1 MTMTKTMGDPVSATT
16 VDGATRQTPPLPTG
30 WPLAMAAAFAAASV
44 GIAFLAGSSVAAL
57 IGETIRLPGAMLAA
71 LGIALVLAV
80 PIRRA
85 LAARSRS
92 REAWTAGDPV
102 AARVAAA
109 HSRHHAFTAMGV
121 GGFLLPVLAVATF
134 LTINDAVVYKTFLR
148 GDVILA
154 SLIDVTRAFGANLS
168 IAIAAQILSMLLG
181 LLLAVGRS
189 LQGSSFVLVR
199 GVCIFYVDIFRSLP
213 AIVIIYLV
221 CFGVPLM
228 GIPVLSDGDPMLY
241 AIVALSLTYAAY
253 NGEQFRAGLKGIHHS
268 QISAAQSLGIPPGA
282 VLRLIVLPQAM
293 RRIAGPMLGNFIA
306 LQKDTALVNIVGIV
320 DAFTQAKI
328 YSANYYNLSSVTVV
342 CILFI
347 AVTIPQTRLVDYLVA
362 RAETKEGR

>member
-1 MTMTKTMGDPVSATT
+1 MTTAKILDAPALPGTEE
-16 VDGATRQTPPLPTG
+16 GARQTPPLPMG
-30 WPLAMAAAFAAASV
+30 LPLAFAAALAAASV
-44 GIAFLAGSSVAAL
+44 GIALLAGGSVATLA
-57 IGETIRLPGAMLAA
+57 GEGMWPVGAALAA
-71 LGIALVLAV
+71 LAVALALAV
-80 PIRRA
+80 PMSRA
-85 LAARSRS
+85 LRSRRLS
-92 REAWTAGDPV
+92 AEAWRDGVPV
-102 AARVAAA
+102 TARVQAA
-109 HSRHHAFTAMGV
+109 HARHHAFTTMGL
-121 GGFLLPVLAVATF
+121 GLFLLPVLAIATF

-154 SLIDVTRAFGANLS
+154 SLIDVTKAFGANLS
-168 IAIAAQILSMLLG
+168 IAVAAQVLSMLLG

-189 LQGSSFVLVR
+189 LQGSSFALVR
-199 GVCIFYVDIFRSLP
+199 GVCILYVDIFRSLP

-228 GIPVLSDGDPMLY
+228 GIPFLSDGDPMLY

-347 AVTIPQTRLVDYLVA
+347 AITIPQTRLVDYLVS
-362 RAETKEGR
+362 RADTKEGR

>member
-1 MTMTKTMGDPVSATT
+1 MTSTKIIDATISS
-16 VDGATRQTPPLPTG
+16 GLGERARQTPPLPMG
-30 WPLAMAAAFAAASV
+30 WPLALAVALAAGSV
-44 GIAFLAGSSVAAL
+44 GIGFLAGGSTGGLAGDGMRLIGAVAA
-57 IGETIRLPGAMLAA
+57 ALAVAFA
-71 LGIALVLAV
+71 LGIPVG
-80 PIRRA
+80 RA
-85 LAARSRS
+85 LRSRRLS
-92 REAWTAGDPV
+92 LEAWRDGVPV

-109 HSRHHAFTAMGV
+109 HARHYAFTAMGLAL
-121 GGFLLPVLAVATF
+121 FLLPVLTVATF

-154 SLIDVTRAFGANLS
+154 SLVDVTKAFGANLS
-168 IAIAAQILSMLLG
+168 IAIAAQVLSMLLG
-181 LLLAVGRS
+181 LLIAIGRS
-189 LQGSSFVLVR
+189 LQGSSFALVR
-199 GVCIFYVDIFRSLP
+199 GVCILYVDVFRSLP

-347 AVTIPQTRLVDYLVA
+347 AITIPQTRLVDYLVN
-362 RAETKEGR
+362 RADTKEGR

>member
-1 MTMTKTMGDPVSATT
+1 MTVTKSIDAPALSGTRE
-16 VDGATRQTPPLPTG
+16 GAHQTPPLPMG
-30 WPLAMAAAFAAASV
+30 WPLAFAAALATASI
-44 GIAFLAGSSVAAL
+44 GIAFLAGGSVATLAGESMRLAGAL
-57 IGETIRLPGAMLAA
+57 AAALVVAFA
-71 LGIALVLAV
+71 LGI
-80 PIRRA
+80 PMSRA
-85 LAARSRS
+85 LRARRLSA
-92 REAWTAGDPV
+92 EAWRGGVPV
-102 AARVAAA
+102 AARVEAA
-109 HSRHHAFTAMGV
+109 HARHHAFTAMGL
-121 GGFLLPVLAVATF
+121 GLFLLPVLAVATF

-154 SLIDVTRAFGANLS
+154 SLVDVTKAFGANLT
-168 IAIAAQILSMLLG
+168 IAVAAQVLSMLLG
-181 LLLAVGRS
+181 LLLAIGRS
-189 LQGSSFVLVR
+189 LQGSSFALVR

-347 AVTIPQTRLVDYLVA
+347 AITIPQTRLVDYLVA
-362 RAETKEGR
+362 RADTKEGR

>member
-1 MTMTKTMGDPVSATT
+1 MTMAKTMDDPVPAGAAG
-16 VDGATRQTPPLPTG
+16 GATRQTPPLPTG
-30 WPLAMAAAFAAASV
+30 WPVATAAALAAVAV
-44 GIAFLAGSSVAAL
+44 GIAMLAGGNVAAL
-57 IGETIRLPGAMLAA
+57 AGVEFRSLGAGVAA
-71 LGIALVLAV
+71 LCIALVLSV
-80 PIRRA
+80 PIGRA
-85 LAARSRS
+85 LRSRARSA
-92 REAWTAGDPV
+92 EAWGGGDYV
-102 AARVAAA
+102 AAREQAA
-109 HSRHHAFTAMGV
+109 HARHHAFTAMGIS
-121 GGFLLPVLAVATF
+121 GFLLPVLAIATF

-154 SLIDVTRAFGANLS
+154 SLVDVTKAFGANLS
-168 IAIAAQILSMLLG
+168 IAIAAQLLSMVFG
-181 LLLAVGRS
+181 LMLAIGRS
-189 LQGSSFVLVR
+189 LQGSSFALVR

-228 GIPVLSDGDPMLY
+228 GIPVISDGQPMLY

-253 NGEQFRAGLKGIHHS
+253 NGEQFRAGLQGIHRS

-347 AVTIPQTRLVDYLVA
+347 AVTIPQTRLVDYLVS
-362 RAETKEGR
+362 RADSKEGR